1 MMAYT
6 HKLIR
11 FLHYLR
17 IENLHNILP
26 HIPVYFQTGKGSKYI
41 LLLENGRHHSSKMW
55 YCRRYNIIMLQH
67 LDAWG
72 FPYKSSLI
80 CQLWCDIT
88 NPLFASIFQNSD
100 FLIQSLCIKHLL
112 VCFIFTC
119 GNFDHCLFADT
130 AKSIFRY

>member
-26 HIPVYFQTGKGSKYI
+26 HIPVYYQTGKGSKYI

-55 YCRRYNIIMLQH
+55 YCRLYNIIMLQH

-72 FPYKSSLI
+72 LPYKSSLI
-80 CQLWCDIT
+80 CQLWWRYHQPSFCI
-88 NPLFASIFQNSD
+88 NISKFGLSYSVPLHKASSCMLYIY
-100 FLIQSLCIKHLL
+100 LL
-112 VCFIFTC
+112 E
-119 GNFDHCLFADT
+119 L
-130 AKSIFRY
+130 